1 MDVDDAIWE
10 IQEDNHAYEVY
21 KKGSESLRNFTV
33 ICNEVDYITCTNQYL
48 KHVICDNTRQH
59 PTRVKVFPNY
69 IDLSL
74 YNHRCKF
81 KDTHE
86 IVLMH
91 HGSTTHFIDLQE
103 EEFAKGIDRIMREYP
118 NVVLKTVGAMIPQ
131 YKKRW
136 GRRYINDFGD
146 QDIYKWIQEK
156 FPGFHDDADILVVP
170 LKKSV
175 YTRCKSSIKFL
186 ETSSAGIPGVYQ
198 RIRQYE
204 EVVIG
209 NNGFLADTAQ
219 EWYLGI
225 KLLIDNKELRRS
237 MGQEA
242 FKTVEESWQIQQH
255 VKDYADFF
263 KNLTK

>member
-1 MDVDDAIWE
+1 
-10 IQEDNHAYEVY
+10 
-21 KKGSESLRNFTV
+21 
-33 ICNEVDYITCTNQYL
+33 
-48 KHVICDNTRQH
+48 
-59 PTRVKVFPNY
+59 
-69 IDLSL
+69 
-74 YNHRCKF
+74 
-81 KDTHE
+81 
-86 IVLMH
+86 MH